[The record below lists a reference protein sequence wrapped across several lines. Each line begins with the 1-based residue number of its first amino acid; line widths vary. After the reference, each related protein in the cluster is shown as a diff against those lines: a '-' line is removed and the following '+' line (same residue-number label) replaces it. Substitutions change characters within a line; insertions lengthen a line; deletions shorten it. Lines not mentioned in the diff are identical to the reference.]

1 MTIKL
6 SESQKKAAITGPDS
20 VASTMQQILKRENKL
35 GRSQEHFWVVG
46 LNNANKI
53 LFIELIGL
61 GRQNRVTANPPDVF
75 RMAIYKLAL
84 KVILVHNHPSG
95 ELHPSTAD
103 RALTDRII
111 KVGEI
116 INIDVIDHLIITEKS
131 HLSFADLGIIAELK
145 ASDTWRLI
153 EKEELEMR
161 RMKEEGAI
169 KNAKKDARKE
179 EKLEVAKKL
188 KEGGMEEL
196 MIKKYTGLSVF
207 AIKKL

>member
-1 MTIKL
+1 M
-6 SESQKKAAITGPDS
+6 
-20 VASTMQQILKRENKL
+20 M
-35 GRSQEHFWVVG
+35 
-46 LNNANKI
+46 
-53 LFIELIGL
+53 
-61 GRQNRVTANPPDVF
+61 
-75 RMAIYKLAL
+75 
-84 KVILVHNHPSG
+84 
-95 ELHPSTAD
+95 HPSTAD

-169 KNAKKDARKE
+169 KNARKE
-179 EKLEVAKKL
+179 EKKNAKMEVARKM
-188 KEGGMEEL
+188 KEKGMADEVIKEL
-196 MIKKYTGLSVF
+196 TGVSISV
-207 AIKKL
+207 IKKLC